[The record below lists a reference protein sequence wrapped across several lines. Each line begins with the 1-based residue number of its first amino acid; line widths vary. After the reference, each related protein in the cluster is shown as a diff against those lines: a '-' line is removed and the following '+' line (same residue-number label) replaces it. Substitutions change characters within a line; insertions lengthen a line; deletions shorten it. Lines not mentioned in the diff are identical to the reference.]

1 MPLDRSITS
10 APLTILLVEDDAAY
24 LRLAELM
31 LADAARIAEAD
42 YRVVTAMRLSA
53 GLARLGQGGVDLVL
67 LDLSLPD
74 SQGIATVLAV
84 RAEAPDVPIVVVTS
98 TADERLA
105 AQSLQSGAQ
114 DYLIKDEVDPRML
127 ARSIRYAIDRHQLQR
142 ELVNLSLTDE
152 LTGLNNRRG
161 LFTLAERQ
169 LKLSRRRGQGLVVVL
184 ADLDGLKQIN
194 DKFGHAEGDKALI
207 ATAQVLLATFRDVD
221 IIARLGGDEFA
232 VVVVDADENLEE
244 ALRARL
250 LRQIEARNARE
261 DASYTLSLSVGTA
274 RQTVRKP
281 RTMDELLARA
291 DEALYKVKRASG
303 ASRAAPRPAESLVKR

>member
-10 APLTILLVEDDAAY
+10 APRTILLVEDDAAY

-31 LADAARIAEAD
+31 LADAARVAQAD

-74 SQGIATVLAV
+74 SQGIATVHAV

-98 TADERLA
+98 TADEQLA
-105 AQSLQSGAQ
+105 AQSLQAGAQ
-114 DYLIKDEVDPRML
+114 DYLIKDEIDPRML

-142 ELVNLSLTDE
+142 ELMNLSLTDE

-161 LFTLAERQ
+161 FFTMAERQ

-194 DKFGHAEGDKALI
+194 DKFGHAEGDRALI

-244 ALRARL
+244 ALRTRL
-250 LRQIEARNARE
+250 LRQIEANNARE
-261 DASYTLSLSVGTA
+261 GASYNLSLSVGTA
-274 RQTVRKP
+274 RQPVRKP

-303 ASRAAPRPAESLVKR
+303 PSRAEPRPAESLIKR

>member
-24 LRLAELM
+24 LRLAELV
-31 LADAARIAEAD
+31 LADAARVAEAD

-53 GLARLGQGGVDLVL
+53 GLARLSQGGVDLVL

-74 SQGIATVLAV
+74 SQGIATVHAV
-84 RAEAPDVPIVVVTS
+84 RAEAPDVPIVVVTG

-114 DYLIKDEVDPRML
+114 DYLIKDEIDPRML
-127 ARSIRYAIDRHQLQR
+127 ARSIRYAMDRHQLQR

-161 LFTLAERQ
+161 FFTLAERQ

-194 DKFGHAEGDKALI
+194 DRFGHAEGDRALI
-207 ATAQVLLATFRDVD
+207 ATAQVLVATFRDVD

-232 VVVVDADENLEE
+232 VVVVDADESLED

-250 LRQIEARNARE
+250 LRQIEARNARG
-261 DASYTLSLSVGTA
+261 DANYTLSLSIGTA
-274 RQTVRKP
+274 RQPIRKP
-281 RTMDELLARA
+281 RTVDDLLARA
-291 DEALYKVKRASG
+291 DEALYRVKRGGSP
-303 ASRAAPRPAESLVKR
+303 SRTEPRPAETLVKR

>member
-74 SQGIATVLAV
+74 SQGIATVHDI

-250 LRQIEARNARE
+250 IRQIEARNARE
-261 DASYTLSLSVGTA
+261 DALYTLSLSVGTA
-274 RQTVRKP
+274 RQTVRKQ

-303 ASRAAPRPAESLVKR
+303 TSRAEPRPAESFVKR